1 MSSIFTGLK
10 KDDTS
15 KDGTL
20 LTRIYFIL
28 TLTRLLTRLFSAKYC
43 LLARKNI

>member
-1 MSSIFTGLK
+1 MSSIFTGVK
-10 KDDTS
+10 MEYTS

-20 LTRIYFIL
+20 LTHL
-28 TLTRLLTRLFSAKYC
+28 STHLFLAKYC